1 MKGVNDMTMYII
13 DVGEQR
19 CGLSEN
25 GQLIADSIMLNRD
38 LIRGFT
44 LNRIIMIRYYEY
56 MTNLIGKYVSLE
68 AMTCE
73 VPENL
78 KNEEYAKLALTYH
91 NDLFDNYGATCPE
104 IMTMRLENGGD
115 VIFTDSMVEQS
126 TSVWEYEEILVIF
139 MFLFDEV
146 IRYIPELVDNDRF
159 TEFRQFILDGLM
171 PRLEDFYC
179 QDNGNYHF
187 DIYAI
192 LKMYMDKKIFLGMRE
207 EE

>member
-1 MKGVNDMTMYII
+1 MTMYII

-25 GQLIADSIMLNRD
+25 GELIADSIMLNRD

-44 LNRIIMIRYYEY
+44 LSRITMIQYYEY

-73 VPENL
+73 VPDNL
-78 KNEEYAKLALTYH
+78 KDTEYAKLALTHH
-91 NDLFDNYGATCPE
+91 NEMFDNYGATCPE
-104 IMTMRLENGGD
+104 IMSYRLENGGE
-115 VIFTDSMVEQS
+115 VIATDSMIEHS
-126 TSVWEYEEILVIF
+126 TSVWEYEEILTIF
-139 MFLFDEV
+139 MFLFDDV
-146 IRYIPELVDNDRF
+146 IKYISALAENDRF

-171 PRLEDFYC
+171 PRLEDFYY
-179 QDNGNYHF
+179 QDDGKYHF

>member
-1 MKGVNDMTMYII
+1 MTMYII

-25 GQLIADSIMLNRD
+25 GELIADSIMLNRD

-44 LNRIIMIRYYEY
+44 LSRITMIRYYEY
-56 MTNLIGKYVSLE
+56 MTNIIGKYVGLE

-78 KNEEYAKLALTYH
+78 KDEEYAKLALTYH
-91 NDLFDNYGATCPE
+91 NEMFENYGATCPE
-104 IMTMRLENGGD
+104 IISYRLENGGE
-115 VIFTDSMVEQS
+115 VIATDSMIEHS
-126 TSVWEYEEILVIF
+126 TAVWEYEEILLVF
-139 MFLFDEV
+139 MFLFDDV
-146 IRYIPELVDNDRF
+146 IKYITALVENDRF

-171 PRLEDFYC
+171 PRLEDFYY
-179 QDNGNYHF
+179 QDDGKYHF
-187 DIYAI
+187 DVYAI

>member
-1 MKGVNDMTMYII
+1 MTMYII

-146 IRYIPELVDNDRF
+146 IRYIPALVDNDRF